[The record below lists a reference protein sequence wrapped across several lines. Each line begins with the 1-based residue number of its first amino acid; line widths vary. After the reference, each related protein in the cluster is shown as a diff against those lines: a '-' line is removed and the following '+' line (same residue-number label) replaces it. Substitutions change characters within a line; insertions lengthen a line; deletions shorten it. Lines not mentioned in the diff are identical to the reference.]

1 MLNKHAVTKEKHI
14 LRLFVVIL
22 AAMGVMIGAVFAG
35 DLVKLN
41 SATTPYSEFKI
52 RKLKAKGEPTTPPP
66 GSEIVGEFF
75 LPKGTGPYPAVVLT
89 HDCRGVRP
97 FQRER
102 AKIISGWGYA
112 TLLVDSYSTRGISGP
127 EVCADAG
134 EWKAKE
140 AASGRSFDIY
150 GAIEWL
156 TKRSDIDAT
165 KLFVVAWDLGA
176 TLSAIAREGAHTMV
190 PNLKITAAVSIAPN
204 CANVSSGEFITSLL
218 VIAAANDDWWP
229 AKNCEK
235 MVAAGTSAGS
245 DIILKTLDA
254 SRGFD
259 DDQFAEPF
267 NLSNAYN
274 PNKSTGRGATYHY
287 NEAAASESLELI
299 RSYLTQ
305 KTNE

>member
-1 MLNKHAVTKEKHI
+1 M

-41 SATTPYSEFKI
+41 SASTPYSELKI
-52 RKLKAKGEPTTPPP
+52 RKLKAKGEPTTPPL

-75 LPKGTGPYPAVVLT
+75 LPKGTGPHPAVVLT

-112 TLLVDSYSTRGISGP
+112 TLLVDSYSTRGISNP
-127 EVCADAG
+127 EVCANLFEWRRHEAVAG
-134 EWKAKE
+134 R
-140 AASGRSFDIY
+140 GFDIY
-150 GAIEWL
+150 GAIGWL

-165 KLFVVAWDLGA
+165 KLFVVAWDLDSTLGA
-176 TLSAIAREGAHTMV
+176 VARVGMHTMI
-190 PNLKITAAVSIAPN
+190 PSLKITAAVSIAPN
-204 CANVSSGEFITSLL
+204 CARVSSGEFITSIL

-245 DIILKTLDA
+245 DITLKTLDA

-259 DDQFAEPF
+259 DDQIAEPF
-267 NLSNAYN
+267 NLNVYN

-299 RSYLTQ
+299 RSYLTE